1 MIMSNKFIRK
11 DILCRVCGSDEIET
25 ILKLN
30 DTPLEDQFVDEL
42 NKQREQK
49 ALPLELAICKQ
60 CGYVHLPYIINPEE
74 SYVDYLYKSGVT
86 PGLRLHYDEYAKD
99 IVENY
104 NIEKE
109 SLVVDLGSNDG
120 SMLASFK
127 RQGMNVVGVEPANLI
142 ADYANQSGIK
152 TINDYFSNEVV
163 SKIVSGYGKADVI
176 TANYMFANIDDI
188 VNFTKSVET
197 LLSEDGVFVVETGYH
212 LEQFKIKM
220 FDYIYHEH
228 FSYFTVGTLSYLF
241 DQCGLKIIDVQK
253 TKPKGGSI
261 RVVTQ
266 KQDGLRE
273 TLPSVGM
280 IIDSEKESNIYGI
293 EMYREFSNSLQE
305 LKADLIELLKS
316 IKDKGK
322 SIVAFGASHSTTT
335 LIYHFELSD
344 YFDYIVDD
352 NKAKHGLYS
361 PGLHI
366 PVFPTDRMYVDRPDY
381 ILILAWQHK
390 LSITKKHKLII
401 EKGSTFIV
409 PLPKI
414 EIIDAL

>member
-1 MIMSNKFIRK
+1 
-11 DILCRVCGSDEIET
+11 
-25 ILKLN
+25 
-30 DTPLEDQFVDEL
+30 
-42 NKQREQK
+42 
-49 ALPLELAICKQ
+49 
-60 CGYVHLPYIINPEE
+60 
-74 SYVDYLYKSGVT
+74 
-86 PGLRLHYDEYAKD
+86 
-99 IVENY
+99 
-104 NIEKE
+104 
-109 SLVVDLGSNDG
+109 
-120 SMLASFK
+120 
-127 RQGMNVVGVEPANLI
+127 
-142 ADYANQSGIK
+142 
-152 TINDYFSNEVV
+152 VV

-280 IIDSEKESNIYGI
+280 IIDGEKESNIYEI

-316 IKDKGK
+316 IKDKGQ

-352 NKAKHGLYS
+352 NKTKHGLYS

-381 ILILAWQHK
+381 ILIIAWQHK
-390 LSITKKHKLII
+390 HSIIKKHKLII
-401 EKGSTFIV
+401 EKGSAFIV

>member
-1 MIMSNKFIRK
+1 MTNKFIRK
-11 DILCRVCGSDEIET
+11 DALCRICKSSDIKI

-30 DTPLEDQFVDEL
+30 DTPLEDQFVDES
-42 NKQREQK
+42 NKQLEQK
-49 ALPLELAICKQ
+49 AFPLELAICKN

-74 SYVDYLYKSGVT
+74 SYVDYLYKSGIT
-86 PGLRLHYDEYAKD
+86 PGLRSHYDKYAKD
-99 IVENY
+99 IIENY
-104 NIEKE
+104 SIEKE

-188 VNFTKSVET
+188 VNFTKSVEA

-280 IIDSEKESNIYGI
+280 IIDGEKESNIYEI

-316 IKDKGK
+316 IKDKGQ

-401 EKGSTFIV
+401 EKGSVFIA

>member
-1 MIMSNKFIRK
+1 MTNKFIRK
-11 DILCRVCGSDEIET
+11 DALCRICKSSDIKI

-30 DTPLEDQFVDEL
+30 DTPLEDQFVDES
-42 NKQREQK
+42 NKQLEQK
-49 ALPLELAICKQ
+49 AFPLELAICKN

-74 SYVDYLYKSGVT
+74 SYVDYLYKSGIT
-86 PGLRLHYDEYAKD
+86 PGLRSHYDKYAKD
-99 IVENY
+99 IIENY
-104 NIEKE
+104 SIEKE

-188 VNFTKSVET
+188 VNFTKSVEA

>member
-163 SKIVSGYGKADVI
+163 SKIISGYGKADVI

-280 IIDSEKESNIYGI
+280 IIDGEKESNIYEI

-316 IKDKGK
+316 IKDKGQ

-401 EKGSTFIV
+401 EKGSVFIA

>member
-1 MIMSNKFIRK
+1 MSNKFIRK

-188 VNFTKSVET
+188 VNFTKSVEA

-212 LEQFKIKM
+212 PEQFNIKM

-316 IKDKGK
+316 IKDKGQ

-352 NKAKHGLYS
+352 NKTKHGLYS

-401 EKGSTFIV
+401 EKGSVFIA

>member
-49 ALPLELAICKQ
+49 TLPLELAICKQ

-104 NIEKE
+104 NIEKD

-127 RQGMNVVGVEPANLI
+127 KQGMNVVGVEPASLI
-142 ADYANQSGIK
+142 ADYASQSGIK
-152 TINDYFSNEVV
+152 TINDYFSDRVV
-163 SKIVSGYGKADVI
+163 SQIVADYGKADVI
-176 TANYMFANIDDI
+176 TANYMFANIDNI
-188 VNFTKSVET
+188 VDFTKSVES
-197 LLSEDGVFVVETGYH
+197 LLAENGIFVVETGYH
-212 LEQFKIKM
+212 PEQFKIKM

-228 FSYFTVGTLSYLF
+228 FSYFTVGVFNYLF
-241 DQCGLKIIDVQK
+241 DQCGLKMIDVQK

-261 RVVTQ
+261 RVVIQ
-266 KQDGLRE
+266 KYSGSRE
-273 TLPSVGM
+273 TLPSVSM
-280 IIDSEKESNIYGI
+280 TINDEKESSIYEI
-293 EMYREFSNSLQE
+293 ETYREFSNSLQE
-305 LKADLIELLKS
+305 LKSELIKLLKS
-316 IKDKGK
+316 IKEKGQ
-322 SIVAFGASHSTTT
+322 SVVAFGASHSTTT

-344 YFDYIVDD
+344 YIDYIVDD
-352 NKAKHGLYS
+352 NEAKHGLYS

-366 PVFPTDRMYVDRPDY
+366 PVFSTNRIYVDKPNY
-381 ILILAWQHK
+381 ILLLAWQHSSVILERHSK
-390 LSITKKHKLII
+390 FLSN
-401 EKGSTFIV
+401 GRRVIV
-409 PLPKI
+409 PLPSVRV
-414 EIIDAL
+414 LG

>member
-1 MIMSNKFIRK
+1 MSNKFIRK

-188 VNFTKSVET
+188 VNFTKSVEA

-212 LEQFKIKM
+212 PEQFNIKM

>member
-1 MIMSNKFIRK
+1 MTNKFIRK
-11 DILCRVCGSDEIET
+11 DALCRICKSSDIKI

-30 DTPLEDQFVDEL
+30 DTPLEDQFVDES
-42 NKQREQK
+42 NKQLEQK
-49 ALPLELAICKQ
+49 AFPLELAICKN

-74 SYVDYLYKSGVT
+74 SYVDYLYKSGIT
-86 PGLRLHYDEYAKD
+86 PGLRSHYDKYAKD
-99 IVENY
+99 IIENY
-104 NIEKE
+104 SIEKE

-188 VNFTKSVET
+188 VNFTKSVEA

-212 LEQFKIKM
+212 PEQFNIKM

-352 NKAKHGLYS
+352 NKTKHGLYS

>member
-49 ALPLELAICKQ
+49 ALPLELAICKK

-188 VNFTKSVET
+188 VNFTKSVEA

-401 EKGSTFIV
+401 EKGSVFIA

>member
-163 SKIVSGYGKADVI
+163 SKIISGYGKADVI

-280 IIDSEKESNIYGI
+280 IIDGEKESNIYEI

-316 IKDKGK
+316 IKDKGQ

>member
-49 ALPLELAICKQ
+49 ALPLELAICKK

-188 VNFTKSVET
+188 VNFTKSVEA

>member
-1 MIMSNKFIRK
+1 MSNKFIRK

-163 SKIVSGYGKADVI
+163 SKIISGYGKADVI

-280 IIDSEKESNIYGI
+280 IIDGEKESNIYEI

-316 IKDKGK
+316 IKDKGQ

-352 NKAKHGLYS
+352 NKTKHGLYS

-390 LSITKKHKLII
+390 LSIIKKHKLII
-401 EKGSTFIV
+401 EKGSVFIA

>member
-1 MIMSNKFIRK
+1 MSNKFIRK

-49 ALPLELAICKQ
+49 ALPLELAICKK

-104 NIEKE
+104 NIEKD

-127 RQGMNVVGVEPANLI
+127 KQGMNVVGVEPASLI
-142 ADYANQSGIK
+142 ADYASQSGIK
-152 TINDYFSNEVV
+152 TINDYFSDRVV
-163 SKIVSGYGKADVI
+163 SQIVADYGKADVI
-176 TANYMFANIDDI
+176 TANYMFANIDNI
-188 VNFTKSVET
+188 VDFTKSVES
-197 LLSEDGVFVVETGYH
+197 LLAEDGIFVVETGYH
-212 LEQFKIKM
+212 PEQFKIKM

-228 FSYFTVGTLSYLF
+228 FSYFTVGVFNYLF
-241 DQCGLKIIDVQK
+241 DQCDLKIIDVQK